1 MADCQDWKPVVLNK
15 ISAKKMTSTPKP
27 KEEKEE
33 EKGFTDAPKMFDV
46 SFGKKI
52 ERLRTQK
59 GMKRTDLALKLN
71 VKESVIE
78 SLEKGKEVYNGMLL
92 HKLKKILGNEL

>member
-1 MADCQDWKPVVLNK
+1 
-15 ISAKKMTSTPKP
+15 
-27 KEEKEE
+27 
-33 EKGFTDAPKMFDV
+33 MFDV

-71 VKESVIE
+71 LKESVIE
-78 SLEKGKEVYNGMLL
+78 SLEKGKEVYNGILL